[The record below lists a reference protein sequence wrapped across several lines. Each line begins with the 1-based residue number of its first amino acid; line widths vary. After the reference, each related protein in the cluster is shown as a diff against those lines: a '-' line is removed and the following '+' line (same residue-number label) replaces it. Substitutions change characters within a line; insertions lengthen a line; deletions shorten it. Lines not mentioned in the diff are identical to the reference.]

1 MSYILNSLKKAQTE
15 NTEKLNS
22 ITTSIQKISVEKP
35 TELVSFLETKNGELL
50 SYSVYAEILNKL
62 ITAHEQKLEK
72 DGVQEADD
80 YLIKYLSKPIKQ
92 NLGNLRLSSTNR
104 TTNLINEIKFNIYLQ
119 LQEQAYQNFMVYEIN
134 L

>member
-62 ITAHEQKLEK
+62 ITGHEQKLEK